1 MKRLIADFGT
11 IIVQLCWGKFRM
23 SQSVEFEVSREL
35 EAFIIQEA
43 KLADEGQYL
52 EWHGLWAD
60 DAVYWVPL
68 KEDDDPA
75 EKASHLYDNYSRL
88 TTRVKQLNT
97 GNRFSQVPI
106 SGMRRVISNY
116 EFFEQADGKFRV
128 EANFYLPEY
137 SIQSTH
143 NFRIWSGR
151 YTYTLSRHEGGFKIH
166 MKKILLVNAIE
177 PISTLSF
184 LI

>member
-1 MKRLIADFGT
+1 M
-11 IIVQLCWGKFRM
+11 GK
-23 SQSVEFEVSREL
+23 QVAFEVTKEL

-43 KLADEGQYL
+43 KYADEGQYQAWY
-52 EWHGLWAD
+52 ELWAE
-60 DAVYWVPL
+60 DAVYWVPR
-68 KEDDDPA
+68 KDGDDPA
-75 EKASHLYDNYSRL
+75 KKASHLYDNYSRL

-116 EFFEQADGKFRV
+116 EFFNDNDDKFRV

-137 SIQSTH
+137 SIQSVH
-143 NFRIWSGR
+143 SFRIWSGR
-151 YTYTLSRHEGGFKIH
+151 YTYILSRKGDSFQIH
-166 MKKILLVNAIE
+166 LKKVNLVNGLE
-177 PISTLSF
+177 PIPTLSF

>member
-1 MKRLIADFGT
+1 
-11 IIVQLCWGKFRM
+11 M
-23 SQSVEFEVSREL
+23 SQQVAFEVTREL
-35 EAFIIQEA
+35 EAFVIQEA
-43 KLADEGQYL
+43 KLADTGKYTD
-52 EWHGLWAD
+52 WHSLWAED
-60 DAVYWVPL
+60 GIYWVPL
-68 KEDDDPA
+68 REDDDPTV
-75 EKASHLYDNYSRL
+75 KVSHLFDNYSRL
-88 TTRVKQLNT
+88 STRVKQLST

-116 EFFEQADGKFRV
+116 EFFEEADDKYRI

-143 NFRIWSGR
+143 DFRIWSGR
-151 YTYTLSRHEGGFKIH
+151 YTYVVSRKGEGFQIH
-166 MKKILLVNAIE
+166 SKKIVLVNGVE

>member
-1 MKRLIADFGT
+1 
-11 IIVQLCWGKFRM
+11 M
-23 SQSVEFEVSREL
+23 SNEVAFEVTREL

-43 KLADEGQYL
+43 KYADEGQYQA
-52 EWHGLWAD
+52 WYDLWAE

-68 KEDDDPA
+68 KEGDDPA

-88 TTRVKQLNT
+88 TTRIKQLNT

-116 EFFEQADGKFRV
+116 EFYDEGDDKFRV

-143 NFRIWSGR
+143 DFRIWSGR
-151 YTYTLSRHEGGFKIH
+151 YTYVVSRKGSSFQIH
-166 MKKILLVNAIE
+166 SKKIVLVNGLE